1 MKKSSDKSN
10 GTTPT
15 AGPPKIPRSQQVVL
29 RKTYKRY
36 LISSP
41 PPVLVI
47 HLKRFQQIAKNNP
60 YAMAFSSGFKR
71 LDDFVAFPEF
81 LDLAPFLAP
90 RREDYA
96 PERAEREREKERAR
110 KPERCMYR
118 LYAVVVHIGNMVSC
132 RVSRWV
138 EWLY

>member
-1 MKKSSDKSN
+1 M
-10 GTTPT
+10 
-15 AGPPKIPRSQQVVL
+15 
-29 RKTYKRY
+29 YKRY
-36 LISSP
+36 LISTP
-41 PPVLVI
+41 PPVLVV
-47 HLKRFQQIAKNNP
+47 HLKRFQQTARAAHAHAYP
-60 YAMAFSSGFKR
+60 ALAGGFRK
-71 LDDFVAFPEF
+71 LDEFVAFPEF